1 MPGGQGI
8 YDNTDEP
15 DEGDGATPQA
25 GGDVDTDKETP
36 DVTTPDDGEAEPTD

>member
-15 DEGDGATPQA
+15 DEGEGSTQTA
-25 GGDVDTDKETP
+25 GDDVDTDTDTP
-36 DVTTPDDGEAEPTD
+36 DVITPEGAEPTD